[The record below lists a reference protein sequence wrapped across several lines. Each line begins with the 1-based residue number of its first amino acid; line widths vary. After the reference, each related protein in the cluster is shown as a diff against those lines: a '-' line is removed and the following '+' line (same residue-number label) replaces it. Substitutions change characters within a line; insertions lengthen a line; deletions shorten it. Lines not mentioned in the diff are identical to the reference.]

1 MREIKFRGKAKMSI
15 EELDD
20 LYLEHENGWVYGHL
34 VMYGKTPYI
43 VGDFIEVD
51 SEYTVNEF
59 WVPVYPESVGQFT
72 GLPDKNGK
80 EIYEGDIIHS
90 LSPFFTG
97 EGTIHDYDDDY
108 YEVVWME
115 EEARFCLKKK
125 NGLYA
130 YVDELIE
137 PTVKGNI
144 FENPKILEEQH
155 G

>member
-1 MREIKFRGKAKMSI
+1 MREIKFRVW
-15 EELDD
+15 EENVKQMFYNVGIVNDE
-20 LYLEHENGWVYGHL
+20 LYLMLDGVGFD
-34 VMYGKTPYI
+34 V
-43 VGDFIEVD
+43 VGD
-51 SEYTVNEF
+51 YREF
-59 WVPVYPESVGQFT
+59 KLMQYT
-72 GLPDKNGK
+72 GLKDKNGK

-144 FENPKILEEQH
+144 FENPEILEEQH

>member
-1 MREIKFRGKAKMSI
+1 MEMREIKFRVW
-15 EELDD
+15 EENIKQMFYNVGIVNDE
-20 LYLEHENGWVYGHL
+20 LYLMLDGVGFD
-34 VMYGKTPYI
+34 V
-43 VGDFIEVD
+43 VGD
-51 SEYTVNEF
+51 YREF
-59 WVPVYPESVGQFT
+59 KLMQFT
-72 GLPDKNGK
+72 GLKDKNGK

-144 FENPKILEEQH
+144 FENPEILEEQH

>member
-1 MREIKFRGKAKMSI
+1 MREIKFRAWVQEAESFI
-15 EELDD
+15 YTDD
-20 LYLEHENGWVYGHL
+20 FTGVVDNQTILLWGYGDWRKL
-34 VMYGKTPYI
+34 KVEC
-43 VGDFIEVD
+43 VQ
-51 SEYTVNEF
+51 
-59 WVPVYPESVGQFT
+59 QFT
-72 GLPDKNGK
+72 GLKDKNGK

-144 FENPKILEEQH
+144 FENPEILEEQH

>member
-1 MREIKFRGKAKMSI
+1 MREIKFRA
-15 EELDD
+15 
-20 LYLEHENGWVYGHL
+20 
-34 VMYGKTPYI
+34 
-43 VGDFIEVD
+43 
-51 SEYTVNEF
+51 
-59 WVPVYPESVGQFT
+59 WVPEAESFIYTDDFTGVVDNQTILLWGYGDWRKLKVECVQQFT
-72 GLPDKNGK
+72 GLKDKNGK

-144 FENPKILEEQH
+144 FENPEILEEQH